1 MNTQANA
8 VPDSSLQSRVDAPPV
23 VPPLQTLYWSL
34 RREFW
39 ENRSLYLAP
48 LAVAA
53 VFLLGFAV
61 SITHT
66 IRRIAQ
72 ATSLAPEK
80 QLQAITTPYD
90 LAAGLL
96 MFTGILVGVFYC
108 VEALQGERRDR
119 SILFWKSLPVS
130 DFTAVLAKAIIP
142 IFLLPLFLFAATF
155 VLHWSMFLLTS
166 AALSASGQSVSAFWT
181 QLALPQMSLL
191 VFYHLVAVHG
201 IWHAPFYAWFLLVS
215 AWARRMAFLWA
226 VLPVLAIVALER
238 LLFNTSNIAGMLG
251 DRLSGGA
258 AEVMTMPGTM
268 PLHPATTHITLLHF
282 LFSPGLWLGLVVTAA
297 FVAAAAR
304 LRRYRDA
311 N

>member
-1 MNTQANA
+1 MNTHANA
-8 VPDSSLQSRVDAPPV
+8 VHDSTLEAQAAKVAV
-23 VPPLQTLYWSL
+23 VSPLRTLYWSL

-39 ENRSLYLAP
+39 ENRSLYIAP

-53 VFLLGFAV
+53 VFLFAFAV
-61 SITHT
+61 SISHT
-66 IRRIAQ
+66 LHRIGRAP
-72 ATSLAPEK
+72 SLAPDK

-130 DFTAVLAKAIIP
+130 DLTTVFAKAVIP
-142 IFLLPLFLFAATF
+142 IFLLPLLISVVSFA
-155 VLHWSMFLLTS
+155 LQWSMFFVAS
-166 AALSASGQSVSAFWT
+166 AALLATGQSVSMYWT

-191 VFYHLVAVHG
+191 VIYHLVVVHG
-201 IWHAPFYAWFLLVS
+201 IWHAPFYGWFLLVS

-226 VLPVLAIVALER
+226 ILPALAVFALER
-238 LLFNTSNIAGMLG
+238 LLFNTSHIAAMLG
-251 DRLSGGA
+251 RRLSGGA
-258 AEVMTMPGTM
+258 SEVMTMPGTM
-268 PLHPATTHITLLHF
+268 PIHPATTHVTFLHF
-282 LFSPGLWLGLVVTAA
+282 LFSPGLWIGLAVTAA
-297 FVAAAAR
+297 FLAGAIR
-304 LRRYRDA
+304 LRRYRDP